1 MERVALRIMMAQGRN
16 IFAEIEAHI
25 KAKIDVEKDLE
36 EEKKPWM

>member
-1 MERVALRIMMAQGRN
+1 MMAQGRN

-36 EEKKPWM
+36 EPWM